1 MRHRRRFASSVAAH
15 EAHRRARV
23 GYAALREANMATFGG
38 DEISW
43 QNIDFTALAR
53 GGGLASIAPVDR
65 DPCRSWLLRRRYQV
79 VTIDGGADAAAMRG
93 ELSRW
98 LRFEELYGHQFN
110 GDLDALRDGFV
121 DLEVPEAGGVVLEL
135 LGLDRLWLDD
145 REWAQGLLQ
154 IACETSAYNLAIG
167 RRFFSICVLEPDSP
181 VVGAAFGSR
190 VLPRCWD
197 ETSEW

>member
-1 MRHRRRFASSVAAH
+1 
-15 EAHRRARV
+15 
-23 GYAALREANMATFGG
+23 MATFGG

-43 QNIDFTALAR
+43 QNIDFTALAS
-53 GGGLASIAPVDR
+53 GGGLASIAPADR
-65 DPCRSWLLRRRYQV
+65 DPCRSWLIRRRYQV
-79 VTIDGGADAAAMRG
+79 VTIDAAGGSAAMRG

-98 LRFEELYGHQFN
+98 LRFEELYGHRFD
-110 GDLDALRDGFV
+110 GGLDALRDGFI

-145 REWAQGLLQ
+145 REWTQGLLQ

-167 RRFFSICVLEPDSP
+167 RRFFAICVLSPDSP
-181 VVGAAFGSR
+181 IVGAAFGSH
-190 VLPRCWD
+190 VVPRCWD